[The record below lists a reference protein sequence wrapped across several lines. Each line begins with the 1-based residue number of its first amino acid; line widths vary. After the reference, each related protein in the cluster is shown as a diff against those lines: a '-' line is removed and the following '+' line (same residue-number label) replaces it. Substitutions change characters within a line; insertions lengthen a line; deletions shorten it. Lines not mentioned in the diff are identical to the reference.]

1 MPGKPK
7 FAWGEDV
14 AQKLRTSKAKALSPD
29 SPIPDKLYFKIG
41 EVAKLVGVQPHVL
54 RYWERE
60 VSSIKPG
67 KTAANQRRYR
77 RRDVELFRETKRL
90 LYDEKFTLA
99 GAKQRLLEMA
109 SAKADADDPRGTS
122 STPAK
127 TEEGRPG
134 QANNKRSERLGSR
147 LENCERLLGKA
158 RTEVDALL
166 DLIR

>member
-1 MPGKPK
+1 M
-7 FAWGEDV
+7 
-14 AQKLRTSKAKALSPD
+14 AQKLKTSKAKALSPD

-99 GAKQRLLEMA
+99 GAKQRLSEIGNGRLDIESKEGDAQAVVARSA
-109 SAKADADDPRGTS
+109 SGETKVPGKD
-122 STPAK
+122 
-127 TEEGRPG
+127 TE
-134 QANNKRSERLGSR
+134 KLGAR
-147 LENCERLLGKA
+147 LENCEKLLGNA
-158 RTEVDALL
+158 RSEVDALL

>member
-1 MPGKPK
+1 M
-7 FAWGEDV
+7 
-14 AQKLRTSKAKALSPD
+14 AQKLKTSKAKALSPD

-99 GAKQRLLEMA
+99 GAKQRLSEIGNGRLDLDPKEGGPQVA
-109 SAKADADDPRGTS
+109 LPHSVSSEAKKAAGQN
-122 STPAK
+122 
-127 TEEGRPG
+127 TE
-134 QANNKRSERLGSR
+134 KLGVR
-147 LENCERLLGKA
+147 LENCEKLLGNA
-158 RTEVDALL
+158 RLEVDALL

>member
-1 MPGKPK
+1 M
-7 FAWGEDV
+7 
-14 AQKLRTSKAKALSPD
+14 AQKLKTSKSQSVGPD

-99 GAKQRLLEMA
+99 GAKQQLLDYGAAKVESPSGA
-109 SAKADADDPRGTS
+109 SKSSASSDTQPTSRPDDS
-122 STPAK
+122 KLS
-127 TEEGRPG
+127 
-134 QANNKRSERLGSR
+134 SR
-147 LENCERLLGKA
+147 LENCENLLDKA
-158 RTEVDALL
+158 RSEVDAML

>member
-1 MPGKPK
+1 M
-7 FAWGEDV
+7 
-14 AQKLRTSKAKALSPD
+14 AQKLKTSKAKALSPD
-29 SPIPDKLYFKIG
+29 SAIPDKLYFKIG

-99 GAKQRLLEMA
+99 GAKQRLSEIGSGRLDLEPKESDSQEA
-109 SAKADADDPRGTS
+109 AAHGV
-122 STPAK
+122 PAK
-127 TEEGRPG
+127 EIAS
-134 QANNKRSERLGSR
+134 QNSEKLGAR
-147 LENCERLLGKA
+147 LESCEKLLGNA
-158 RTEVDALL
+158 RSEVDALL

>member
-1 MPGKPK
+1 M
-7 FAWGEDV
+7 
-14 AQKLRTSKAKALSPD
+14 AQKLRTSKAKALGPD

-99 GAKQRLLEMA
+99 GAKQQLSDFA
-109 SAKADADDPRGTS
+109 SGKVTNDEAVQSSATSTLNGAKADEGGR
-122 STPAK
+122 PAK
-127 TEEGRPG
+127 
-134 QANNKRSERLGSR
+134 RLGSR
-147 LENCERLLGKA
+147 LENCEKLLGQA
-158 RTEVDALL
+158 RSEVDALL

>member
-1 MPGKPK
+1 M
-7 FAWGEDV
+7 
-14 AQKLRTSKAKALSPD
+14 AQKLKTSKAKALSPD

-99 GAKQRLLEMA
+99 GAKQRL
-109 SAKADADDPRGTS
+109 
-122 STPAK
+122 
-127 TEEGRPG
+127 
-134 QANNKRSERLGSR
+134 SEIGNGR
-147 LENCERLLGKA
+147 LEAESKRGRFPSSRSAGCLSRCKSF
-158 RTEVDALL
+158 R
-166 DLIR
+166 

>member
-1 MPGKPK
+1 M
-7 FAWGEDV
+7 
-14 AQKLRTSKAKALSPD
+14 AQKLKTSKAKALGPD

-99 GAKQRLLEMA
+99 GAKQRLSEIGSGRLDVDSKDGETSPGSSKGVALE
-109 SAKADADDPRGTS
+109 
-122 STPAK
+122 
-127 TEEGRPG
+127 
-134 QANNKRSERLGSR
+134 KRSAGEDTQKLGTR
-147 LENCERLLGKA
+147 LEHCEKLLGNA
-158 RTEVDALL
+158 RSEVDALL

>member
-1 MPGKPK
+1 M
-7 FAWGEDV
+7 
-14 AQKLRTSKAKALSPD
+14 AQKLRTSKAKALGPD

-99 GAKQRLLEMA
+99 GAKQQLSDFA
-109 SAKADADDPRGTS
+109 SGKS
-122 STPAK
+122 S
-127 TEEGRPG
+127 TEEGNDLSSAAPMVAGEPVDKARP
-134 QANNKRSERLGSR
+134 KRLGSR
-147 LENCERLLGKA
+147 LENCEKLLGQA
-158 RTEVDALL
+158 RSEVDALL
-166 DLIR
+166 DLSLIHI

>member
-1 MPGKPK
+1 M
-7 FAWGEDV
+7 
-14 AQKLRTSKAKALSPD
+14 
-29 SPIPDKLYFKIG
+29 
-41 EVAKLVGVQPHVL
+41 L

-99 GAKQRLLEMA
+99 GAKQRLSEIGNGRLEAESKEGDSPAAAAQGA
-109 SAKADADDPRGTS
+109 SVDAKASGKGTE
-122 STPAK
+122 K
-127 TEEGRPG
+127 
-134 QANNKRSERLGSR
+134 LGAR
-147 LENCERLLGKA
+147 LENCEKLLGNA
-158 RTEVDALL
+158 RSEVDALL

>member
-1 MPGKPK
+1 M
-7 FAWGEDV
+7 
-14 AQKLRTSKAKALSPD
+14 AQKLKTSKAKALGPD

-99 GAKQRLLEMA
+99 GAKQRLSEIGSGRLDLEPKEGDSQDA
-109 SAKADADDPRGTS
+109 AARGVSAKEP
-122 STPAK
+122 
-127 TEEGRPG
+127 PG
-134 QANNKRSERLGSR
+134 KKSEKLGAR
-147 LENCERLLGKA
+147 LENCEKLLGNA
-158 RTEVDALL
+158 RSEVDALL

>member
-1 MPGKPK
+1 M
-7 FAWGEDV
+7 
-14 AQKLRTSKAKALSPD
+14 AQKLKTSKSQSVGPD

-99 GAKQRLLEMA
+99 GAKQQLLEYGATKVESPSGVSKSSA
-109 SAKADADDPRGTS
+109 SRDTQPTPREDDGKLS
-122 STPAK
+122 
-127 TEEGRPG
+127 
-134 QANNKRSERLGSR
+134 SR
-147 LENCERLLGKA
+147 LENCENLLDKA
-158 RTEVDALL
+158 RSEVDAML

>member
-1 MPGKPK
+1 M
-7 FAWGEDV
+7 
-14 AQKLRTSKAKALSPD
+14 AQKLKTSKAKALSPD

-99 GAKQRLLEMA
+99 GAKQRL
-109 SAKADADDPRGTS
+109 
-122 STPAK
+122 
-127 TEEGRPG
+127 
-134 QANNKRSERLGSR
+134 SEIGNGR
-147 LENCERLLGKA
+147 LETESKEGDSQDCRSAGWLGRWKSV
-158 RTEVDALL
+158 R
-166 DLIR
+166 

>member
-1 MPGKPK
+1 MASG
-7 FAWGEDV
+7 GNM
-14 AQKLRTSKAKALSPD
+14 AQKLKTSKTQSIGPD

-99 GAKQRLLEMA
+99 GAKQQLLEYGA
-109 SAKADADDPRGTS
+109 ARPDSTTTGSKEHGSDKTRSAQ
-122 STPAK
+122 PAQGDEK
-127 TEEGRPG
+127 L
-134 QANNKRSERLGSR
+134 SSR
-147 LENCERLLGKA
+147 LESCESLLEKA
-158 RTEVDALL
+158 RSEVDAML

>member
-1 MPGKPK
+1 M
-7 FAWGEDV
+7 
-14 AQKLRTSKAKALSPD
+14 
-29 SPIPDKLYFKIG
+29 
-41 EVAKLVGVQPHVL
+41 L

-99 GAKQRLLEMA
+99 GAKQRLSEIGNGRLETESKEGDSPA
-109 SAKADADDPRGTS
+109 AAQGGSADGKVSGKGTE
-122 STPAK
+122 K
-127 TEEGRPG
+127 
-134 QANNKRSERLGSR
+134 LGAR
-147 LENCERLLGKA
+147 LENCEKLLGNA
-158 RTEVDALL
+158 RSEVDALL

>member
-1 MPGKPK
+1 M
-7 FAWGEDV
+7 
-14 AQKLRTSKAKALSPD
+14 AQKLKTSKAKALSPD

-99 GAKQRLLEMA
+99 GAKQRLSEIGNGRLETESKEGDSPA
-109 SAKADADDPRGTS
+109 AAAQGSADEKCG
-122 STPAK
+122 
-127 TEEGRPG
+127 
-134 QANNKRSERLGSR
+134 NKLGAR
-147 LENCERLLGKA
+147 LENCEKLLGNA
-158 RTEVDALL
+158 RSEVDALL

>member
-1 MPGKPK
+1 M
-7 FAWGEDV
+7 AN
-14 AQKLRTSKAKALSPD
+14 KLRTSKAKALSPET
-29 SPIPDKLYFKIG
+29 PIPDKLYFKIG

-99 GAKQRLLEMA
+99 GAKQRLLEL
-109 SAKADADDPRGTS
+109 GTGRTESEEISESRSSVEGS
-122 STPAK
+122 STKVAQG
-127 TEEGRPG
+127 T
-134 QANNKRSERLGSR
+134 RSDRLGNR
-147 LENCERLLGKA
+147 LESCEKLLGKA
-158 RTEVDALL
+158 RSEVDALL

>member
-1 MPGKPK
+1 M
-7 FAWGEDV
+7 
-14 AQKLRTSKAKALSPD
+14 AQKLKTSKAKALSPET
-29 SPIPDKLYFKIG
+29 PIPDKLYFKIG

-99 GAKQRLLEMA
+99 GAKQRLSEIGNGRLEAESKEGDSPAAAAQGA
-109 SAKADADDPRGTS
+109 SVDAKASGKGTE
-122 STPAK
+122 K
-127 TEEGRPG
+127 
-134 QANNKRSERLGSR
+134 LGAR
-147 LENCERLLGKA
+147 LENCEKLLGNA
-158 RTEVDALL
+158 RSEVDALL

>member
-1 MPGKPK
+1 M
-7 FAWGEDV
+7 
-14 AQKLRTSKAKALSPD
+14 AQKLKTSKAKALSPD

-99 GAKQRLLEMA
+99 GAKQRLSEIGNGRLDLEPKRGD
-109 SAKADADDPRGTS
+109 SPDAAARVARPMENSGKGTE
-122 STPAK
+122 K
-127 TEEGRPG
+127 
-134 QANNKRSERLGSR
+134 LGAR
-147 LENCERLLGKA
+147 LENCEKLLGNA
-158 RTEVDALL
+158 RSEVDALL

>member
-1 MPGKPK
+1 M
-7 FAWGEDV
+7 

-29 SPIPDKLYFKIG
+29 SQIPDKLYFKIG

-99 GAKQRLLEMA
+99 GAKQRLLEMSSGRA
-109 SAKADADDPRGTS
+109 EADDSKGDS
-122 STPAK
+122 SGSAL
-127 TEEGRPG
+127 EGP
-134 QANNKRSERLGSR
+134 NPDKSKRSERLGSR
-147 LENCERLLGKA
+147 LENCEKLLGQA
-158 RTEVDALL
+158 RSEVDALL

>member
-1 MPGKPK
+1 M
-7 FAWGEDV
+7 
-14 AQKLRTSKAKALSPD
+14 AQKLRTSKAKALGPD

-99 GAKQRLLEMA
+99 GAKQQLSEFGIGKADGDEQTGIDTSA
-109 SAKADADDPRGTS
+109 SAARDTAEVQS
-122 STPAK
+122 N
-127 TEEGRPG
+127 RP
-134 QANNKRSERLGSR
+134 ERLGAR
-147 LENCERLLGKA
+147 LDNCEKLLGRA
-158 RTEVDALL
+158 RSEVDALL

>member
-1 MPGKPK
+1 M
-7 FAWGEDV
+7 
-14 AQKLRTSKAKALSPD
+14 AQKLKTSKAKALSPD

-99 GAKQRLLEMA
+99 GAKQRLSEIGSGRLDLEPKESDSQEA
-109 SAKADADDPRGTS
+109 PRGM
-122 STPAK
+122 PAK
-127 TEEGRPG
+127 EIAS
-134 QANNKRSERLGSR
+134 QNSEKLGAR
-147 LENCERLLGKA
+147 LESCEKLLGNA
-158 RTEVDALL
+158 RSEVDALL